1 MPRSRTSFQKRQK
14 ELARKEKQ
22 RDKVAKRME
31 RKLAGKQPLELGGA
45 SDIETPGAES
55 TSPSA
60 EPSSSVE

>member
-31 RKLAGKQPLELGGA
+31 RKLAPKQPDTEDLPVDESLSPLDGA
-45 SDIETPGAES
+45 LPAETPGA
-55 TSPSA
+55 
-60 EPSSSVE
+60 VE